1 MPELRNQRTFRYV
14 PLSNNDESST
24 NFYENAN
31 GQDVDGGRERDCNN
45 TRILANEN
53 HDRRKLLDSNLRG
66 KKNERRRELNQTKTN
81 PNQTSNQ
88 YNLKRSTNDVT
99 NVNIL
104 SSENRKSMNENDGNC
119 DDDFYRNDVNLSSTI
134 SSSSSSSSSTAVNTL
149 NPTIINVATT
159 GTTIIN
165 PNKKRLNMLANCLQ
179 CSQLMKMVMI
189 SLGMILL
196 YLTLSICLI
205 FYQKSLIK
213 VIKLP
218 FSIVTYHLC
227 VKLLMATTIRYV
239 YNYYKSLK
247 SNNNSNSTSNTIINN
262 NHKLTNRI
270 DWKIAVRKL
279 APTGIFSGIDIGF
292 SNWALE
298 LVPISLY
305 TMTKSSSIIFIL
317 LFAILLGLEK
327 KVYNIISVINWS
339 FRYKTITEFNVT
351 LLSSFYLFRVYHW
364 SS

>member
-14 PLSNNDESST
+14 PLNKNDESST

-31 GQDVDGGRERDCNN
+31 EHDRIRRVEGGRDCTNTILLTTENN
-45 TRILANEN
+45 DRKKPIDSNNLNPRKHDLRRESIIQTNSNSNNSQSNLHRSANDITNANRILKDKKKSINVDEN
-53 HDRRKLLDSNLRG
+53 CINDLCHSDSVNHA
-66 KKNERRRELNQTKTN
+66 
-81 PNQTSNQ
+81 TS
-88 YNLKRSTNDVT
+88 
-99 NVNIL
+99 IL
-104 SSENRKSMNENDGNC
+104 SSS
-119 DDDFYRNDVNLSSTI
+119 LSSSL
-134 SSSSSSSSSTAVNTL
+134 SSCSAATKAL
-149 NPTIINVATT
+149 KPTTVRI
-159 GTTIIN
+159 GTTKTAIIN
-165 PNKKRLNMLANCLQ
+165 PAKTNSFIVMANCLH
-179 CSQLMKMVMI
+179 CSNLMKIALI

-205 FYQKSLIK
+205 FYQKSLVK

-218 FSIVTYHLC
+218 FAIVTYHLC
-227 VKLLMATTIRYV
+227 VKLLMATIIRYL
-239 YNYYKSLK
+239 YNYYKLVKSK
-247 SNNNSNSTSNTIINN
+247 SRHNNHNNYSNNNNNIINN

-270 DWKIAVRKL
+270 DWKTAVRKL

-327 KVYNIISVINWS
+327 KVIFMYSS
-339 FRYKTITEFNVT
+339 
-351 LLSSFYLFRVYHW
+351 LLY
-364 SS
+364 